1 MSRPLLMPCWLCN
14 VHNMYS
20 RRPSNA
26 TLPGVILKTASI
38 VNPETLNVLEGFE
51 VARPHRQK
59 DESFGVRLR
68 RLRVAKGYTES
79 ELGKTVGTSHRMIA
93 YYEIQGGNPPAD
105 VVAKLATAL
114 GVSADEL
121 LGLEPPHK
129 QKGGD
134 GAENLRLMRKLKAV
148 KLLPPK
154 ERRRVL
160 QFIEL
165 VVEREAL
172 KRAQG

>member
-1 MSRPLLMPCWLCN
+1 
-14 VHNMYS
+14 MYNND
-20 RRPSNA
+20 RRKA
-26 TLPGVILKTASI
+26 TLPADLPKSAAI
-38 VNPETLNVLEGFE
+38 VDLDLLTVVEEFE
-51 VARPHRQK
+51 VARPRRPK
-59 DESFGVRLR
+59 DESFGGRLR
-68 RLRVAKGYTES
+68 RLRVARGYTES

-105 VVAKLATAL
+105 VVAKLAKAL

-121 LGLEPPHK
+121 LGLQPPRK
-129 QKGGD
+129 QKDND
-134 GAENLRLMRKLKAV
+134 GAENLRLMRKLRMV
-148 KLLPPK
+148 KQLSPK

-160 QFIEL
+160 QFIDL